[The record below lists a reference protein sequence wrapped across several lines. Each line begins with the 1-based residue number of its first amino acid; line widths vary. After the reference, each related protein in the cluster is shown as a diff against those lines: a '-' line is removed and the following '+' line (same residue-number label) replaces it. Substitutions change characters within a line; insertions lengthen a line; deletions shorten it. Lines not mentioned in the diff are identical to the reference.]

1 MNREKKIIQTSII
14 GIIANVFLA
23 GFKAIIGMLSHSIAI
38 TMDAVNNLS
47 DAISSIITIIGTKL
61 SGKEP
66 DKEHPLGHGRVEYLS
81 ASIIALIILYAGF
94 TALIAS
100 VKNVIN
106 PKTPD
111 YKMVS
116 LLIIFVAVIVK
127 IVLGLYVRSQG
138 EKLNSG
144 ALKASGSDALFDAI
158 ISASTLVAAVI
169 FITLKISL
177 ESYLGIVISIMII
190 KAGFEQISET
200 ISEILGARV
209 DPEIAANIKKSILE
223 FEDVHGVYD
232 LVVHNYGP
240 DRFIGSAHI
249 EVDDT
254 LSANRIDG
262 LMRKIADK
270 VLNDTGILMT
280 GISIYAKNTTD
291 EKAVKMEKEIREMI
305 KAYKGVLQMHG
316 FFLNDEEKDIRF
328 DMVIDYDLK
337 KEERKQVYES
347 VCKDISEKYEGYKVN
362 INLDFDIS
370 D

>member
-1 MNREKKIIQTSII
+1 MEREKKIIQTSII

-23 GFKAIIGMLSHSIAI
+23 AFKAVIGMLSHSIAI

-47 DAISSIITIIGTKL
+47 DAVSSIITIIGTKL
-61 SGKEP
+61 SSKEP
-66 DKEHPLGHGRVEYLS
+66 DKKHPLGHGRVEYLS
-81 ASIIALIILYAGF
+81 ASVIALIILYAGF
-94 TALIAS
+94 TALIES
-100 VKNVIN
+100 VKNVIH
-106 PKTPD
+106 PKTPE

-116 LLIIFVAVIVK
+116 LIIIFIAVIVK

-158 ISASTLVAAVI
+158 ISTSTLVAAII
-169 FITLKISL
+169 FVACKVSL
-177 ESYLGIVISIMII
+177 ESYLGIIISLMII
-190 KAGFEQISET
+190 KAGYEQISET

-209 DPEIAANIKKSILE
+209 DPEIAANIKKSILD

-254 LSANRIDG
+254 LSAIKLDG

-270 VLNDTGILMT
+270 VFQDTGIMMT
-280 GISIYAKNTTD
+280 GISIYAKNTSD
-291 EKAVKMEKEIREMI
+291 EKAVNMEKEIREMI
-305 KAYKGVLQMHG
+305 MAYKGVLQMHG
-316 FFLNDEEKDIRF
+316 FYMNEEEKDIRF
-328 DMVIDYDLK
+328 DMVVSFDLK
-337 KEERKQVYES
+337 REERKSVYES
-347 VCKDISEKYEGYKVN
+347 VCNDIKEKYEGYKVD
-362 INLDFDIS
+362 IKLDYDIS